1 MEVNQRQGMN
11 YSVEKYDCEKCG
23 YKHGLR
29 NRPVFGKKY
38 LICNQTNHF
47 KIKCKK
53 NQQKKRMNI
62 SNNFSSDNIGE
73 VEFSFNT
80 NSSVVSNIFNQN
92 NCIKK
97 WF

>member
-1 MEVNQRQGMN
+1 MEANQGQGMN
-11 YSVEKYDCEKCG
+11 YSVEKYDCEKCR
-23 YKHGLR
+23 YKHGFR

-47 KIKCKK
+47 KMGCKT

-73 VEFSFNT
+73 TEFPFNT
-80 NSSVVSNIFNQN
+80 NSIVVSNMFNQN